1 MSRVGIALVAG
12 VFLAASAP
20 SDADTT
26 ARRAAR
32 TAKSD
37 TTEKTGTTAK
47 AKKRSKKKKKSAKAS
62 KRKKSR
68 IARKKANR
76 KSKNRRKGTRV
87 AVAEKAPKNRGMPP
101 GWAWPPDAAMK
112 KASVACEESLDG
124 LGITWERASAQGK
137 MVAPIVVPSMEIGGI
152 KYVSAY
158 RRGPHRLDCQFVQT
172 LATIGP
178 ELYALGVRE
187 IKFGSIYR
195 NTKVRAHGTTKP
207 LLSRHALGIA
217 MDIKSITDETGRVAV
232 VELDYLRGDP
242 LLHSV
247 EDTVNK
253 SKKFRAVLTP
263 GNDPISHDDHF
274 HIEAFVDYTAFR

>member
-20 SDADTT
+20 SDAETS
-26 ARRAAR
+26 ARRTATA
-32 TAKSD
+32 AKSG
-37 TTEKTGTTAK
+37 TTEKTGTAAK
-47 AKKRSKKKKKSAKAS
+47 AKKRSKKKKAAKAS

-68 IARKKANR
+68 IARKKAKR
-76 KSKNRRKGTRV
+76 KSKDRRKGTRV
-87 AVAEKAPKNRGMPP
+87 AVTEKLPKNRGMPP
-101 GWAWPPDAAMK
+101 GWAWPPDAPMK
-112 KASVACEESLDG
+112 KASVACEETLDG

-137 MVAPIVVPSMEIGGI
+137 MVDPIVVPSMEIGGI

-195 NTKVRAHGTTKP
+195 NTKVRSHGTRKP

-217 MDIKSITDETGRVAV
+217 MDIKAITDETGRVAV

-242 LLHSV
+242 LLHAI

-274 HIEAFVDYTAFR
+274 HIEAFVDYSSFR